1 MPQAFVITVSDSCY
15 QGGRIDGSGPA
26 VAELLE
32 GNGFLVDRVVVP
44 DEQEAIEAALHLCA
58 ARAELVV
65 TTGGTGI
72 ALRDVTPEATRNVC
86 ERLIDGV
93 PELMRAAGREE
104 TIHASLSRALCGT
117 LGKSLILNLPGSP
130 RGAATSLKA
139 VLPLISHALVLL
151 KGEEAPHPEAES
163 QSEESTRQF

>member
-1 MPQAFVITVSDSCY
+1 MSQAFVITISDSCY
-15 QGGRIDGSGPA
+15 EGRRVDGSGPA

-32 GNGFLVDRVVVP
+32 ANGFLVDRIVVP
-44 DEQEAIEAALHLCA
+44 DEQEAIEEALHRCA
-58 ARAELVV
+58 ARAEFVV

-72 ALRDVTPEATRNVC
+72 APRDVTPEATRNVC

-104 TIHASLSRALCGT
+104 TIYASLSRALCGT

-130 RGAATSLKA
+130 RGAAASLKA
-139 VLPLISHALVLL
+139 VLPLISHALKLL
-151 KGEEAPHPEAES
+151 SGEDAPHAEIHP
-163 QSEESTRQF
+163 QSEESTKRI